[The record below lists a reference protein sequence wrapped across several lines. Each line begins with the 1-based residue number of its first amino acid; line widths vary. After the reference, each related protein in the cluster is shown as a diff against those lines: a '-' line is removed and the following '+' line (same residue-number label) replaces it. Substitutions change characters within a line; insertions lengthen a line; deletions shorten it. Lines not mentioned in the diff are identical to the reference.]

1 MKECVIKAV
10 PMPGNYSR
18 WVMKNINTGEILDDA
33 QGYGYRTAQKAH
45 AAWTYKHPSKKQAG
59 NRKKNMRANK
69 TFVKEHPSIGDDW
82 AQTALGVYKDGETPG
97 YQDFKELV
105 EYVDPKFS
113 GNLMSLYHYV
123 QDHC

>member
-1 MKECVIKAV
+1 MKESVIEAV

-18 WVMKNINTGEILDDA
+18 WVMKNINTGKILDDA

-45 AAWTYKHPSKKQAG
+45 AAWAYKHSSKKQVE
-59 NRKKNMRANK
+59 NRKKNMRADK
-69 TFVKEHPSIGDDW
+69 AFVKEHSSIGDDW
-82 AQTALGVYKDGETPG
+82 AQVALDIYKDGGTPG

-105 EYVDPKFS
+105 EYVDPRFS
-113 GNLMSLYHYV
+113 GNMMSLYHYI